1 MHNKVKVI
9 SSRQKWLEAVES
21 NIRGEFEQISRNEM
35 SRSVFYFTYPN
46 NLMRVVYSQEGGDK
60 LEVRQ

>member
-21 NIRGEFEQISRNEM
+21 NIRGEFEQISRHEM